1 MTEEWRPVP
10 GYEGLYSVSDQG
22 RVRAEAKEISCRNGV
37 VRSLEPRML
46 SPVPLS
52 KGHLKVRLTRDGHV
66 KAFLLHRLVLLAFV
80 GPCPEG
86 MEGCHLDD
94 DPKNNR
100 LSNLRWDTRSANL
113 HDRVRNGRHHNARK
127 TECSQGHLFDNEN
140 TYITSLGQRQC
151 RTCARDRM
159 RRKRAGS

>member
-1 MTEEWRPVP
+1 MIEEWKPIP

-22 RVRAEAKEISCRNGV
+22 RVRAEAKVTLRNGIV
-37 VRSLEPRML
+37 QPRKQRML
-46 SPVPLS
+46 SPVPLPS
-52 KGHLKVRLTRDGHV
+52 GHLKVRLTRDGHV
-66 KAFLLHRLVLLAFV
+66 KAFLVHRLVLLAFV

-100 LSNLRWDTRSANL
+100 LSNLRWDTRSANM

-127 TECSQGHLFDNEN
+127 TECSQGHPFNEQN
-140 TYITSLGQRQC
+140 TYVSTKGRGC
-151 RTCARDRM
+151 RTCDRERM
-159 RRKRAGS
+159 RAKRAAS

>member
-1 MTEEWRPVP
+1 MNERWLPVP

-22 RVRAEAKEISCRNGV
+22 RVRAEAKVTLRNGIV
-37 VRSLEPRML
+37 QPRKQRML
-46 SPVPLS
+46 SPVPLPR
-52 KGHLKVRLTRDGHV
+52 GHLKVRLVREGHT
-66 KAFLLHRLVLLAFV
+66 KAFLVHRLVLLAFV

-94 DPKNNR
+94 DPANNH
-100 LSNLRWDTRSANL
+100 LSNLRWDSRSANM

-127 TECSQGHLFDNEN
+127 TECSQGHPFNEQN
-140 TYITSLGQRQC
+140 TYVSTKGRQC
-151 RTCARDRM
+151 RTCERDRM